1 MNSLMGAHLVI
12 QPLPS
17 GSPKA
22 ATQPAEGA
30 TPPAEG
36 AVAARPATLSRTI
49 LADGEIVILDLR
61 PSPWFLLLASAPV
74 LTLGAAVMLV
84 ANLWL
89 VRELYPNGRG
99 VLFQAGLWIMLLRL
113 AWAVLEWS
121 ARHYILTDRRV
132 IRQQGVLNVDVFECR
147 LDRLQN
153 TLIVRTLVQRVLGLG
168 TLYFATAGT
177 GAVEASWMHVKN
189 PAAVHREIT
198 KAVSRYTK
206 MNGSSSL

>member
-1 MNSLMGAHLVI
+1 MI
-12 QPLPS
+12 QPLPP
-17 GSPKA
+17 GSQEPV
-22 ATQPAEGA
+22 TQPAEGA
-30 TPPAEG
+30 SPPAEG

-61 PSPWFLLLASAPV
+61 PSPWFVPLVSAPV
-74 LTLGAAVMLV
+74 LALGVAVMLV
-84 ANLWL
+84 ANLRL
-89 VRELYPNGRG
+89 VTELYPNGRG
-99 VLFQAGLWIMLLRL
+99 VLFQAGLWVMVLRL

-121 ARHYILTDRRV
+121 SRHYILTDRR
-132 IRQQGVLNVDVFECR
+132 ILRQQGVLNVDVFECR

-153 TLIVRTLVQRVLGLG
+153 TLIVRTLVQRVLGIG

-177 GAVEASWMHVKN
+177 GAVEASWLHVKD